1 MGSAILRGQKV
12 LPRKSA
18 TIGIT
23 TTAVDVTV
31 TFYFT
36 AKSTIAIDWGDGSD
50 KEWYTVTEATNKTH
64 VYATADDYV
73 ITVYFNRFTM
83 MGEDGG
89 KLCAFS
95 DDNGSI
101 TSADFKQ
108 LTELTKINSWWGRFT
123 GNLDMTGLVNLT
135 SINLDVGNAANQNI
149 TMVYGDTVFSK
160 LTQFDV
166 DGNQIG
172 NVDYSHFPAITGSIL
187 IDKTN
192 CSALDVSPCPNV
204 SYIRLDYVVSGAS
217 INPILSNSTAMV
229 AFANT
234 LPDRTGKTAGTIQIL
249 DSTADTNARSWI
261 GATCTA
267 KNWEIS

>member
-23 TTAVDVTV
+23 TTAVYVTV

-83 MGEDGG
+83 MGINNGS
-89 KLCAFS
+89 LCSF
-95 DDNGSI
+95 NGSI

-108 LTELTKINSWWGRFT
+108 LTELTKINSRGGTFI

-135 SINLDVGNAANQNI
+135 AINLDAGNAANQNI

-172 NVDYSHFPAITGSIL
+172 NVDFIHFPAITGSIL

-192 CSALDVSPCPNV
+192 CSALDVSPCPGV
-204 SYIRLDYVVSGAS
+204 SFIRLDYLTLGAP
-217 INPILSNSTAMV
+217 INPILSNSSAMV

-234 LPDRTGKTAGTIQIL
+234 LPDRTATTAGGIQIW
-249 DSTADTNARSWI
+249 DSTARANAISWI
-261 GATCTA
+261 GAICTA
-267 KNWEIS
+267 KNWEIQQ